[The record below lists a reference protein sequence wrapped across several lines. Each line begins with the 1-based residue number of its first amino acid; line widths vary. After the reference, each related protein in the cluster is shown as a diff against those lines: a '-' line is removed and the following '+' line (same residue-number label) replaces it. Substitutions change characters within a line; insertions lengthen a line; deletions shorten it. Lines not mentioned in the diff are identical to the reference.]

1 MKSSKS
7 SPLAK
12 PCGARAKRPV
22 KTHVPDVDDTMEDL
36 EGLSGIE
43 ETDEDVPT
51 DPENDTDDDDDSN
64 EEFALDGVES
74 GTELGPA
81 ASAAASKK
89 AAAPVF
95 VRAGTSIRLDDV
107 PYAVVD
113 DGHHKAVKQA
123 TFVYPA
129 QNAHYAHVQHNN
141 IHSRAVL
148 VGDQYH
154 VLGPR
159 EDEAAV
165 RALRGPKF
173 PNMPNYRLAD
183 ISNFRNTGSGTCK
196 KLNHDEAAAFGPG
209 LVYGSELA
217 DELRAKRKGTRAK
230 RPATAAAST
239 PVPTPTKRPKRDPET
254 LFGGASS
261 FKITGTLAGMHV
273 DVSVTAA
280 PPTSSAH

>member
-7 SPLAK
+7 SPLVK
-12 PCGARAKRPV
+12 PGGSRGKRPA
-22 KTHVPDVDDTMEDL
+22 KTQVPDVDDTMEDL

-51 DPENDTDDDDDSN
+51 DPEHDTDDDDSN

-74 GTELGPA
+74 GTELGNA
-81 ASAAASKK
+81 ADAAASKK
-89 AAAPVF
+89 PAAPVF

-107 PYAVVD
+107 PFAVVD
-113 DGHHKAVKQA
+113 DGHHRAVKQA
-123 TFVYPA
+123 TFGYPV
-129 QNAHYAHVQHNN
+129 QNEHYAHVQHNN

-165 RALRGPKF
+165 RAIRGPKF
-173 PNMPNYRLAD
+173 PNMPNYRLAY
-183 ISNFRNTGSGTCK
+183 ISNFRNTGSGTHK
-196 KLNHDEAAAFGPG
+196 KLNHDEATAFGPG

-217 DELRAKRKGTRAK
+217 DELRTKRKGTRAK
-230 RPATAAAST
+230 RPATAAST
-239 PVPTPTKRPKRDPET
+239 PVPLTKRPKRDPET

-280 PPTSSAH
+280 PPTSSAQ